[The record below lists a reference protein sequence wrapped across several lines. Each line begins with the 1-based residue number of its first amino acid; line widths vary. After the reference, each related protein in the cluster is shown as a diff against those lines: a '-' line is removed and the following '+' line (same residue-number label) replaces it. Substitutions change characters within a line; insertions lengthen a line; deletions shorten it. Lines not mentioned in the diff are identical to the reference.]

1 MLNETNLPCTGEE
14 SGHTLPISIAIV
26 LSVLLSL
33 IVLPSL
39 YGIIWFERFGSDS
52 KRTLINQLFASVC
65 WYLMILI
72 LCLHTPQTFR
82 IIYRAAYSLYVCAL
96 IEFMIATLYNVV
108 LGNIKTQ
115 LHLVYHR

>member
-14 SGHTLPISIAIV
+14 AGHPLPISIAVV

-33 IVLPSL
+33 VLIPSL

-65 WYLMILI
+65 WYLMVLI
-72 LCLHTPQTFR
+72 LFLQTPVIFR
-82 IIYRAAYSLYVCAL
+82 IIKRAPHSHYVCAVN
-96 IEFMIATLYNVV
+96 EFLIATFYNIA
-108 LGNIKTQ
+108 LGNIKIQ
-115 LHLVYHR
+115 F